1 MVKKIVWW
9 VLTLLCLSTIFGF
22 SGQSAADS
30 SQVSSSL
37 TASLLSLIPS
47 FNELSHLEQAAVVS
61 VGHGIIRDLAHIA
74 TFAALGFCVYM
85 LVRSYKLHRSFLT
98 AFPSCVVVAV
108 ADECLQHILAA
119 GRAFQWSDLLK
130 DWFGAL
136 LGTGVA
142 IVVCLVIK
150 GIRKES

>member
-30 SQVSSSL
+30 SQVSGSL
-37 TASLLSLIPS
+37 TASLLSLVPS
-47 FNELSHLEQAAVVS
+47 YNLLSQVEQAAVVS
-61 VGHGIIRDLAHIA
+61 VAHEIIRNLAHIA
-74 TFAALGFCVYM
+74 TFAALGFCTYM
-85 LVRSYKLHRSFLT
+85 LSRSYELRRSFSVS
-98 AFPSCVVVAV
+98 FPSCVVVAV
-108 ADECLQHILAA
+108 ADECLQHVLAA

-136 LGTGVA
+136 LGAGVA